1 MKLRLGTRG
10 SRLALAQSG
19 DVARMFEARG
29 HEVEV
34 QVIKT
39 TGDRDRDRAFIEVG
53 APGVFVI
60 EIEQALV
67 AGTIDVAV
75 HSFKDLPSKSPAEL
89 VVAAVPERVDAA
101 DRLLVRPE
109 AHDPEQGL
117 IPVRRNGVVGTASA
131 RRQALLRH
139 FRSDLSAELLRGN
152 LPTRVA
158 KVRDGVFDATLLAA
172 AGLMRLDRTAAT
184 RDPSVALD
192 RGGVIEVRLDPAV
205 FVPAP
210 SQGAL
215 AIQVRRDATAARAEV
230 EALDDGPAHRAVR
243 AERALLA
250 LVEGGCQVPFG
261 AWARAIEGGQ
271 LEMMALLE
279 REVDGALRLVRAI
292 GRGPEPEAL
301 AASLWDELQRG
312 GTLL

>member
-1 MKLRLGTRG
+1 VKLRLGTRG

-29 HEVEV
+29 HEVEI

-39 TGDRDRDRAFIEVG
+39 TGDRDRDRAFVDVG

-75 HSFKDLPSKSPAEL
+75 HSYKDLPSKSPAEL

-101 DRLLVRPE
+101 DRLLIRPE
-109 AHDPEQGL
+109 AHEPGQGL
-117 IPVRRNGVVGTASA
+117 IPVRRRGVIGTASA

-139 FRSDLSAELLRGN
+139 FRPDLAAELLRGN

-158 KVRDGVFDATLLAA
+158 KVRDGIFDATLLAA

-192 RGGVIEVRLDPAV
+192 RGGIVEVRLDPAV

-215 AIQVRRDATAARAEV
+215 AIQVRRDSPALGEV
-230 EALDDGPAHRAVR
+230 QALDDAAAHRAVR

-261 AWARAIEGGQ
+261 AWARAVDGRQ
-271 LEMMALLE
+271 LEMIALLE
-279 REVDGALRLVRAI
+279 RELDGAPRLVRAI
-292 GRGPEPEAL
+292 GRGPDPEAL
-301 AASLWDELQRG
+301 AASMWEELQHG
-312 GTLL
+312 GALL

>member
-39 TGDRDRDRAFIEVG
+39 TGDRDRDRAFVEVG

-67 AGTIDVAV
+67 AGSIDVAV
-75 HSFKDLPSKSPAEL
+75 HSYKDLPSKSPVEL

-109 AHDPEQGL
+109 AHEPAQGL
-117 IPVRRNGVVGTASA
+117 IPVRRDGVVGTASA

-139 FRSDLSAELLRGN
+139 FRPDLRAELLRGN

-192 RGGVIEVRLDPAV
+192 RGGVVEVRLDPAV

-215 AIQVRRDATAARAEV
+215 AIQVRRDAPVRAEV
-230 EALDDGPAHRAVR
+230 EALDDVAAHRAVR
-243 AERALLA
+243 GERALLA

-261 AWARAIEGGQ
+261 AWARAVDGGL

-279 REVDGALRLVRAI
+279 REVDGAPRLVRAV
-292 GRGPEPEAL
+292 GRGSDPEAL
-301 AASLWDELQRG
+301 AASMWQELQHG
-312 GTLL
+312 GELL

>member
-1 MKLRLGTRG
+1 VKLRLGTRG

-29 HEVEV
+29 HEVEI

-39 TGDRDRDRAFIEVG
+39 TGDRDRDRAFVEVG

-75 HSFKDLPSKSPAEL
+75 HSYKDLPSKSPAEL

-101 DRLLVRPE
+101 DRLLIRPE
-109 AHDPEQGL
+109 AHEPGQGL
-117 IPVRRNGVVGTASA
+117 IPVRRRGVIGTASA

-139 FRSDLSAELLRGN
+139 FRPDLAAELLRGN

-158 KVRDGVFDATLLAA
+158 KVRDGIFDATLLAA

-192 RGGVIEVRLDPAV
+192 RGGIVEVRLDPAV

-215 AIQVRRDATAARAEV
+215 AIQVRRDSPALGEV
-230 EALDDGPAHRAVR
+230 QALDDAAAHRAVR

-261 AWARAIEGGQ
+261 AWARAVDGRQ
-271 LEMMALLE
+271 LEMIALLE
-279 REVDGALRLVRAI
+279 REFDGAPRLVRAI
-292 GRGPEPEAL
+292 GRGPDPEAL
-301 AASLWDELQRG
+301 AASMWEELQHG

>member
-29 HEVEV
+29 HEVEI

-39 TGDRDRDRAFIEVG
+39 TGDRDRDRAFVEVG

-75 HSFKDLPSKSPAEL
+75 HSYKDLPSKSPAEL

-101 DRLLVRPE
+101 DRLLIRPE
-109 AHDPEQGL
+109 AHEPGQGL
-117 IPVRRNGVVGTASA
+117 IPVRRNGVIGTASA

-139 FRSDLSAELLRGN
+139 FRPDLKAELLRGN

-172 AGLMRLDRTAAT
+172 AGLLRLDRTAAT

-192 RGGVIEVRLDPAV
+192 RGGIVEVRLDPAV

-215 AIQVRRDATAARAEV
+215 AIQVRRDETPVRTEV
-230 EALDDGPAHRAVR
+230 EALDDAAAHRAVR

-261 AWARAIEGGQ
+261 AWARSVDGRQ
-271 LEMMALLE
+271 LEMIALLE
-279 REVDGALRLVRAI
+279 REVDGAPRLARTI
-292 GRGPEPEAL
+292 GRGPDPEAL
-301 AASLWDELQRG
+301 ARSVWEELQHG